1 MEEIPKKDDIIMTQD
16 ERWMAKYN
24 EVESFIEKNH
34 RTPSKYYNEEK
45 LMVHFLKRGRTLMN
59 AGELKLER
67 ITQVKKL
74 LELGI

>member
-1 MEEIPKKDDIIMTQD
+1 MTQD

-45 LMVHFLKRGRTLMN
+45 LMVHFLKRNRKLVN
-59 AGELKLER
+59 AGGMKKDRVELFQKLM
-67 ITQVKKL
+67 
-74 LELGI
+74 ELGKRYKRENQYQ